1 MAVFTR
7 VNGSAG
13 VRSLNGGLPAN
24 SSQSGVSVKLY
35 LITVKNSGAS
45 AQSLAGETASGGA
58 LEAVMRALPSG
69 PLVYSPAADTS
80 GTISVVMDGHSAPA
94 ASVIQTA
101 IRALGTTVGTGG
113 IDVSGTTVADGTTL
127 TVA

>member
-7 VNGSAG
+7 VNGSVG
-13 VRSLNGGLPAN
+13 TRSLNGGLPAN

-35 LITVKNSGAS
+35 LITVKDGSNSAV
-45 AQSLAGETASGGA
+45 SLAGETGVGGA

-69 PLVYSPAADTS
+69 PLVYSPANNTS
-80 GTISVVMDGHSAPA
+80 GVISVVMDGHSAPA

-101 IRALGTTVGTGG
+101 IRALGTSVGTGPV
-113 IDVSGTTVADGTTL
+113 DVSGTTVADGTVI
-127 TVA
+127 TVS

>member
-13 VRSLNGGLPAN
+13 TRSLNGGLPAN
-24 SSQSGVSVKLY
+24 SSQSGQSVKLY
-35 LITVKNSGAS
+35 LITVKNAS
-45 AQSLAGETASGGA
+45 ATAQSLAGETGTGGA

-69 PLVYSPAADTS
+69 PLVYSPANDTS
-80 GTISVVMDGHSAPA
+80 GVISVVMDGHAAPD

-101 IRALGTTVGTGG
+101 LRALGTSVGTGP
-113 IDVSGTTVADGTTL
+113 IDVSGTTVANGTVL
-127 TVA
+127 TVS